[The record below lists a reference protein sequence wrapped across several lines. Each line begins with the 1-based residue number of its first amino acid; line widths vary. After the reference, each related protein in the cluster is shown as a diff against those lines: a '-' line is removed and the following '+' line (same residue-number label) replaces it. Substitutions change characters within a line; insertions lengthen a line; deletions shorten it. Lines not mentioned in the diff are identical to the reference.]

1 MQGINMLS
9 HLHKVIFM
17 ATQKPA
23 IKARPI
29 AGLVAKR
36 LPLTN
41 TPTRDDAQGMTAS
54 GVPFGEISQERFLT
68 EILLYVIL
76 VPLMAA
82 ALDKC
87 LPGESA
93 WH

>member
-9 HLHKVIFM
+9 HLHQVIFM

-29 AGLVAKR
+29 AGLVAKS
-36 LPLTN
+36 LPLTI
-41 TPTRDDAQGMTAS
+41 TPTRDDAQGMTAFS
-54 GVPFGEISQERFLT
+54 FPFGGIGQERFLT
-68 EILLYVIL
+68 EILRYVIL

-87 LPGESA
+87 LSGESA